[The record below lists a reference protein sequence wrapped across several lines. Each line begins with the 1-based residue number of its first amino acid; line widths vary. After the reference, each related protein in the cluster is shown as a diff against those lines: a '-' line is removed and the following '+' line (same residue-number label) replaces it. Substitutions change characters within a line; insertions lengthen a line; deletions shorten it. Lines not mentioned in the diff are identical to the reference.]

1 MDKVKIG
8 QITAPFGIKGEV
20 RVFSYMDEI
29 TRFSHIK
36 NIYLGE
42 SLNMHY
48 GVEKVRYDKG
58 MALIKFKEVLDRNTS
73 ETLRGLNLYLSR
85 DEYKLDDDSYL
96 IDDLIGCKVISEDGT
111 YLGNLLTVI
120 QNSSQDVYE
129 IGKENKK
136 SFLVPAVK
144 EFIKDVNLDDNVIT
158 IHVIEGLINEI

>member
-29 TRFSHIK
+29 TRFSRIEK
-36 NIYLGE
+36 IYIGE
-42 SLNMHY
+42 TLNMHY
-48 GVEKVRYDKG
+48 TVEKVRYDKG
-58 MALIKFKEVLDRNTS
+58 MALIKFEEVPDRNTS
-73 ETLRGLNLYLSR
+73 ETMRGLNLYLSR
-85 DEYKLDDDSYL
+85 EEYALDDDSYL
-96 IDDLIGCKVISEDGT
+96 IEDLIGCKVYSEENE
-111 YLGNLLTVI
+111 YLGDLIDVI

-129 IGKENKK
+129 IKKEDKK

-144 EFIKDVNLDDNVIT
+144 EFIKDINLDDKVII